1 MTREATFGS
10 DAIRRQFSE
19 LAGLLENE
27 LTVYL
32 IGGGALTLDDL
43 KNATKYIDLIVRE
56 QAELRRLYQ
65 VLTAAGYKPEEE
77 LAEVYDELG
86 AAFILQKDVRRFDVF
101 HKQVAGVIRLTQSM
115 VDRSRHLFD
124 EGDLTVRA

>member
-1 MTREATFGS
+1 MSRDATFGG

-43 KNATKYIDLIVRE
+43 KNATKDIDLIVRE
-56 QAELRRLYQ
+56 RAELKRVWR
-65 VLTAAGYKPEEE
+65 VLTAAGYEPQGE
-77 LAEVYDELG
+77 LSEVYDELG
-86 AAFILQKDVRRFDVF
+86 AAFIK
-101 HKQVAGVIRLTQSM
+101 KQGGYLGA
-115 VDRSRHLFD
+115 
-124 EGDLTVRA
+124 

>member
-32 IGGGALTLDDL
+32 IGGGALTLNDL
-43 KNATKYIDLIVRE
+43 KNATNDIDLIIWERD
-56 QAELRRLYQ
+56 ELQRLWQ
-65 VLTAAGYKPEEE
+65 ILTAAGYKPKAE
-77 LAEVYDELG
+77 LAEVYDEHPATCG
-86 AAFILQKDVRRFDVF
+86 
-101 HKQVAGVIRLTQSM
+101 
-115 VDRSRHLFD
+115 
-124 EGDLTVRA
+124 